1 MASHRMFSARI
12 TESTRFL
19 KMPATSQNLYFHLGM
34 KADDDGVVEAYPVMC
49 TTGSTEDDL
58 RVLVSKNFVTILND
72 DTVTYINDWRE
83 HNYIRADRKKDS
95 IYKDLLLKVVPDV
108 EIVEAKE
115 SYYSRKNRIC
125 QTNDGQ
131 RMDKCQQ
138 NDRLSKDKISKDKV
152 SEDKIS
158 EDNEYII
165 CPELEAP
172 ERTTVITLTLN
183 DRTEHPVYQED
194 IDEWNELYP
203 AVDILQELRKMKGWL
218 NANPTKR
225 KTKRGIGRFI
235 NNWLSREQDKG
246 GSKPVA
252 EESPAEKRERER
264 QANLAQWDE
273 EQKNRKFHVPPVAP
287 EDAAF

>member
-1 MASHRMFSARI
+1 MAHRRMISLEIVDTDSFSKMSQDARY
-12 TESTRFL
+12 
-19 KMPATSQNLYFHLGM
+19 LYFELVIR
-34 KADDDGVVEAYPVMC
+34 ADDDGFLGAPMRIVRMVGCTEKDLDELVDNLYIIRFETGIIVIRDWKIHNNVRKDMYKKTIYQKELDMLYEVENRYYLKGVY
-49 TTGSTEDDL
+49 
-58 RVLVSKNFVTILND
+58 N
-72 DTVTYINDWRE
+72 VTYNVTD
-83 HNYIRADRKKDS
+83 NVTYNVTANVTD
-95 IYKDLLLKVVPDV
+95 DV
-108 EIVEAKE
+108 TYNVTLGK
-115 SYYSRKNRIC
+115 
-125 QTNDGQ
+125 
-131 RMDKCQQ
+131 
-138 NDRLSKDKISKDKV
+138 DRLGKDRLGKDNIV
-152 SEDKIS
+152 
-158 EDNEYII
+158 
-165 CPELEAP
+165 CPEPEAP
-172 ERTTVITLTLN
+172 DRTTVITLTLN

>member
-1 MASHRMFSARI
+1 MAHRRMISLEIVDTDSFSKMSQDARY
-12 TESTRFL
+12 
-19 KMPATSQNLYFHLGM
+19 LYFELVIR
-34 KADDDGVVEAYPVMC
+34 ADDDGFLGAPMRIVRMVGCTEKDLDELVDNLYIIRFETGIIVIRDWKIHNNVRKDMYKKTIYQKELDMLYEVENRYYLKGV
-49 TTGSTEDDL
+49 D
-58 RVLVSKNFVTILND
+58 N
-72 DTVTYINDWRE
+72 VTYNVTD
-83 HNYIRADRKKDS
+83 
-95 IYKDLLLKVVPDV
+95 DV
-108 EIVEAKE
+108 TYNVTLGK
-115 SYYSRKNRIC
+115 
-125 QTNDGQ
+125 
-131 RMDKCQQ
+131 
-138 NDRLSKDKISKDKV
+138 DRLGKDRLGKDNIV
-152 SEDKIS
+152 
-158 EDNEYII
+158 
-165 CPELEAP
+165 CPEPEAP
-172 ERTTVITLTLN
+172 DRTTVITLTLN

-246 GSKPVA
+246 GSKPLA